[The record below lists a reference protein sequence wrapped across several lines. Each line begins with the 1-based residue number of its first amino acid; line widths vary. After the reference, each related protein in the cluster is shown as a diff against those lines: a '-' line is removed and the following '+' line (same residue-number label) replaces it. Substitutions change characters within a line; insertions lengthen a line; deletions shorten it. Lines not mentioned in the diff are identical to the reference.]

1 MLDNRKITLMTRL
14 ALFEKGSGKEDFRL
28 ARYYRADYI
37 RFEMLKTF
45 VCTTAAF
52 LLTAGMLAV
61 YKAEYFLKQAA
72 EMKYDQFLLL
82 VLAGYLL
89 LLAGSELVTFF
100 LSSRHI
106 KTSRKKLGKY
116 YYNLRA
122 LRKYYK
128 ENEEQL

>member
-14 ALFEKGSGKEDFRL
+14 ALFEKESGKEDFRL

-45 VCTTAAF
+45 VCTTTAF
-52 LLTAGMLAV
+52 VLTAGMLAV
-61 YKAEYFLKQAA
+61 YKAEYFLRQAA
-72 EMKYDQFLLL
+72 DMKYGKFLLL

-89 LLAGSELVTFF
+89 FLTGSELVTFF
-100 LSSRHI
+100 VSSHHI
-106 KTSRKKLGKY
+106 KASRKKLEKY

-128 ENEEQL
+128 ENEEQP

>member
-1 MLDNRKITLMTRL
+1 MLDNRKITLMARL
-14 ALFEKGSGKEDFRL
+14 ALFEKESGKEDFRL
-28 ARYYRADYI
+28 ARYYRTDYI

-52 LLTAGMLAV
+52 LLTAGMCAV

-72 EMKYDQFLLL
+72 DMKYEKFLFL

-89 LLAGSELVTFF
+89 LLTGTELVTFF
-100 LSSRHI
+100 LSSHHI
-106 KTSRKKLGKY
+106 KMSRKKLGKY
-116 YYNLRA
+116 YYNLRT

-128 ENEEQL
+128 ENEE